1 MNFHFPIY
9 VIGQPDSL
17 LTVDDALPIW
27 TTQERAESFLDNS
40 PDLGEL
46 STRLGKVKIAQ
57 VLCRAGLQ
65 LSSATVGRILKEQP
79 APKPAEVIEVEGNT
93 VRAQRPNHVWHVD
106 LTVVPTGSGLWTA
119 WMPFALPQC
128 WPFCWWVAVTM
139 DHYSR
144 RVVGY
149 ALFMG
154 SPQSRDINAFLGR
167 AIAGAGATP
176 KYLICDKGNQF
187 WCAGFMAWCHWKKIK
202 PRFGAVG
209 KQGSIAVLERFILT
223 LKNECTRVILVPMRR
238 ETFRRDLSHF
248 LVWYNEHRPH
258 MALEGRTP
266 EDVYRDVPS
275 DRQEPPLDLK
285 SKEKVTLRV
294 DFHAGQR
301 HLPVVT
307 LKRAA

>member
-1 MNFHFPIY
+1 M
-9 VIGQPDSL
+9 
-17 LTVDDALPIW
+17 
-27 TTQERAESFLDNS
+27 
-40 PDLGEL
+40 
-46 STRLGKVKIAQ
+46 
-57 VLCRAGLQ
+57 
-65 LSSATVGRILKEQP
+65 
-79 APKPAEVIEVEGNT
+79 
-93 VRAQRPNHVWHVD
+93 
-106 LTVVPTGSGLWTA
+106 
-119 WMPFALPQC
+119 
-128 WPFCWWVAVTM
+128 
-139 DHYSR
+139 
-144 RVVGY
+144 
-149 ALFMG
+149 
-154 SPQSRDINAFLGR
+154 
-167 AIAGAGATP
+167 
-176 KYLICDKGNQF
+176 
-187 WCAGFMAWCHWKKIK
+187 KKIK

-238 ETFRRDLSHF
+238 EAFRRDLSQF

-275 DRQEPPLDLK
+275 DRQEPPFDIK